1 MSDFTEHFAFRDT
14 LTRRLVEDVLGPA
27 EEHEILTDPPATTYL
42 TGVLYPQRRHDE
54 AVEESAEKDFDLGGA
69 ESDVDEQPDSGVS
82 LANVQNPSSMG
93 LSFAVHPRATTA
105 TITVTGATYQP
116 IDEAG
121 NPVEA
126 EMAEARSIEDSKVR
140 WRRLPVET
148 AVAIDLHPGSG
159 RTYEVVP
166 GLEIRVRVR
175 PVGGGRDAIA
185 VTVTLVN
192 NHPGEG
198 LVLRD
203 QWCFFQCG
211 LRVDTD
217 PRQPMIIE
225 QTRPA
230 ADDDDETLLAA
241 MLYHHSPTFATGHG
255 CAVDWDPQHVEA
267 DDPGEPRSVTAVWS
281 SFTPRYD
288 VLLAE
293 SNPEIDTTGLRMI
306 DLARGDD
313 ATVIATLRA
322 LVAGYRAWVEDREA
336 EARGMAGTPF
346 ASVAG
351 EQAAQ
356 CREAHDRMDAG
367 IDLLA
372 ADPRVMRAFRLAN
385 HAMAMQRART
395 VMLKDGDQ
403 DENLSLGRWYPFQ
416 LGFLLLCLRGIA
428 DPEHDDRGVAD
439 LLWFPTGGGKTEAYL
454 GLVAF
459 TVFLRRIRNA
469 ELGAGVTILMRYT
482 LRLLTLQQFERAT
495 TLICAME
502 RLRQEQDDMPGDE
515 ISIGMWVGRSATPN
529 HLEDA
534 EAALKKLRAGNTLA
548 TENPVQLRR
557 CAWCGVDIDAFN
569 YRVDHAAR
577 RMIVACGNTDCHFQS
592 GLPVH
597 LIDAAVYHHRPTLI
611 IATVDKFAQMAWKEE
626 PAALFNRSDGTPAGT
641 PPPELIIQDELHL
654 ISGPLGTLVGLYETV
669 LDIAAQRPKVI
680 ASTATIRRAQDQGR
694 ALFDRAVHQFP
705 PSGLDSRDSWFAVQ
719 APPERKPSRRY
730 IGLFAPGSSQAS
742 LLIRAYAALLHHAA
756 TVEGKGDVR
765 DAYWTLLGYFN
776 SLRLLASA
784 ELQVNDDVVKRIQ
797 LLTGD
802 EEPSELLQSELTS
815 RVAASEIPKRL
826 RDLDTRYPHED
837 ALRVVLA
844 TNMISVGVD
853 VDRLGLMAVTGQ
865 PQTTAEYIQSTSR
878 VGRRYPGL
886 VVMLYNAA
894 RSRDRSH
901 YERFRSY
908 HSALYRQVEST
919 SVTPFS
925 ARARDRALH
934 AVLVSAARVMHR
946 EARPNA
952 AAKDLPYLE
961 PKLRE
966 LSERILARV
975 AAVAPDELQGTR
987 EDLDWVLVRWQELL
1001 DRNDRLVYDQRRA
1014 KFDTKPRSE
1023 YAALLCNFDD
1033 DDLPH
1038 SFRTMNSLRD
1048 VDVETNMIPREGR

>member
-14 LTRRLVEDVLGPA
+14 LTQRLVEDVLGPA

-42 TGVLYPQRRHDE
+42 TGVLYPQRDHAG

-69 ESDVDEQPDSGVS
+69 ETDVDDQPDSGVS

-105 TITVTGATYQP
+105 TITVTAATYQP
-116 IDEAG
+116 VDEAG

-126 EMAEARSIEDSKVR
+126 QMEAARSIEDSKVR
-140 WRRLPVET
+140 WRRLPVEADVT
-148 AVAIDLHPGSG
+148 IDLRPGSG

-166 GLEIRVRVR
+166 GLEIRARVR
-175 PVGGGRDAIA
+175 PVGDRRDATA

-192 NHPGEG
+192 NHPAAG

-217 PRQPMIIE
+217 PRQPTIIE

-230 ADDDDETLLAA
+230 VDDDDETLLAA
-241 MLYHHSPTFATGHG
+241 MLYHHAPTFATGHG
-255 CAVDWDPQHVEA
+255 CAVDWDPQHREA
-267 DDPGEPRSVTAVWS
+267 DEPDEPRSVTAVWS

-322 LVAGYRAWVEDREA
+322 LIGGYRVWVEDRET
-336 EARGMAGTPF
+336 EAAGMADTPF
-346 ASVAG
+346 GGVAVD
-351 EQAAQ
+351 QAGQ
-356 CREAHDRMDAG
+356 CRGAYERMDAG

-372 ADPRVMRAFRLAN
+372 EDPQVMRAFRLAN
-385 HAMAMQRART
+385 HAMAVQRART
-395 VMLKDGDQ
+395 VMLKDGDR
-403 DENLSLGRWYPFQ
+403 DEDLSLGRWYPFQ

-428 DPEHDDRGVAD
+428 DPDHADRRVAD

-502 RLRQEQDDMPGDE
+502 RLRQQQDDMPGDE

-569 YRVDHAAR
+569 YSVDHTAGR
-577 RMIVACGNTDCHFQS
+577 LIVACGNTGCFFES

-597 LIDAAVYHHRPTLI
+597 LIDAAVYRHRPTLI

-694 ALFDRAVHQFP
+694 ALFDRDVHQFP

-756 TVEGKGDVR
+756 TVEGKDEVR

-797 LLTGD
+797 LLTD
-802 EEPSELLQSELTS
+802 EPEPPELTTSELTS

-826 RDLDTRYPHED
+826 RDLDTRFPHVD
-837 ALRVVLA
+837 ALQVVLA

-946 EARPNA
+946 EARPNG
-952 AAKDLPYLE
+952 AAKDLPHLE

-975 AAVAPDELQGTR
+975 AAVAPDEVEGTR
-987 EDLDWVLVRWQELL
+987 DDLEWVLVRWQELL
-1001 DRNDRLVYDQRRA
+1001 DRNDRLVYDQRRP

-1023 YAALLCNFDD
+1023 YAALLRNFDD

-1038 SFRTMNSLRD
+1038 SFPTMNSLRD